1 MKPMEIVILKNRNIM
16 TIPESLIQ
24 EIGCF
29 VRYLYLDNNMIR
41 TLPDELFTG
50 CTNLMWLD
58 LRCNRIRRLPDGV
71 QGHQNLQVLLL
82 GKNDLKRL
90 PLTLGSL
97 PKLRELHV
105 AGNPLDCLTRDMVKK
120 GSKYLIRFLQEKWKS
135 DQNITETI
143 QQNND
148 ATNLIKIIDD
158 KTQKQ
163 NKKNKK
169 IMNTSKT
176 KLMERYS
183 WPMIF
188 LTNWSSDRLVTDRDI
203 RMKELERLYL
213 EKQKIILEKQERT
226 LQSYKDEE
234 TLKIWREKAKQLQYF
249 ENLPKLKNYRG
260 LEVPFGVNKEY
271 SKMISRQAYKKECVE
286 NIKYKNAVKP
296 AIIKPFDFD
305 LEMSDIYKMLLS
317 LTPNDEENTSS
328 DKNKNSKISNIDWEI
343 QKLHDIQKRIAHLKT
358 RII

>member
-1 MKPMEIVILKNRNIM
+1 MEIVILKNRNIM
-16 TIPESLIQ
+16 SIPESLIQ
-24 EIGCF
+24 EMGYF
-29 VRYLYLDNNMIR
+29 VKYLYLDNNIIR
-41 TLPDELFTG
+41 ILPDELFTG

-71 QGHQNLQVLLL
+71 QGHKNLQVLLL

-135 DQNITETI
+135 NQNNNEMI

-148 ATNLIKIIDD
+148 EFNVIKKNDDKIHKKNIKNIKIMD
-158 KTQKQ
+158 
-163 NKKNKK
+163 
-169 IMNTSKT
+169 TSKMQ
-176 KLMERYS
+176 LMERYS

-213 EKQKIILEKQERT
+213 EKQKIILEKQERI

-260 LEVPFGVNKEY
+260 LEVPFGVNEEF
-271 SKMISRQAYKKECVE
+271 SKMISRQTYRKESVE

-296 AIIKPFDFD
+296 AIVKPFDFD
-305 LEMSDIYKMLLS
+305 LEMSDIYNILIS
-317 LTPNDEENTSS
+317 LTPNDAENTNS
-328 DKNKNSKISNIDWEI
+328 DKNNDSKISNIDLEI
-343 QKLHDIQKRIAHLKT
+343 QKLHDIQKRIAQLKT
-358 RII
+358 RMI

>member
-1 MKPMEIVILKNRNIM
+1 MEIVILKNRNIIS
-16 TIPESLIQ
+16 IPESLIL

-29 VRYLYLDNNMIR
+29 VRYLYLDNNIIR

-58 LRCNRIRRLPDGV
+58 LRCNRIRRLPDGI
-71 QGHQNLQVLLL
+71 QGHKNLQVLLL
-82 GKNDLKRL
+82 GKNDIKRL

-97 PKLRELHV
+97 PKLRELNV
-105 AGNPLDCLTRDMVKK
+105 AGNPLDCFTRDMMKK

-135 DQNITETI
+135 DQNITESM
-143 QQNND
+143 QQNDDELND
-148 ATNLIKIIDD
+148 VNAIKKIDD
-158 KTQKQ
+158 KILKK

-169 IMNTSKT
+169 TMDTSKMQ
-176 KLMERYS
+176 LMERYS

-213 EKQKIILEKQERT
+213 EKQKVILEKQERI

-249 ENLPKLKNYRG
+249 ENLPKLKNYQG
-260 LEVPFGVNKEY
+260 LEVPFGVNKEF
-271 SKMISRQAYKKECVE
+271 SKMISRQTYRKECVE
-286 NIKYKNAVKP
+286 NIKYKNAEKP
-296 AIIKPFDFD
+296 AIVKPFDFD
-305 LEMSDIYKMLLS
+305 LEMSDIYKMLIS
-317 LTPNDEENTSS
+317 LTSSEAENTNS
-328 DKNKNSKISNIDWEI
+328 DKKNNSKISNIDWEI

-358 RII
+358 RMI

>member
-1 MKPMEIVILKNRNIM
+1 MEIVTLKNRNIM
-16 TIPESLIQ
+16 SIPESLIR

-29 VRYLYLDNNMIR
+29 VRYLYLDNNIIR

-58 LRCNRIRRLPDGV
+58 LRCNRIRRLPDGI
-71 QGHQNLQVLLL
+71 QGHKNLQVLLL

-120 GSKYLIRFLQEKWKS
+120 GSKYLISFLQEKWKS
-135 DQNITETI
+135 DQNIMETI

-148 ATNLIKIIDD
+148 QLNVVKKIDEKIL
-158 KTQKQ
+158 
-163 NKKNKK
+163 KKNKK
-169 IMNTSKT
+169 FKKITDTSKMQ
-176 KLMERYS
+176 LMERYS

-213 EKQKIILEKQERT
+213 EKQKVILEKQERI

-234 TLKIWREKAKQLQYF
+234 TLKIWRAKAKQLQYF
-249 ENLPKLKNYRG
+249 ENSSKLNNCESLYLIKAQGYV
-260 LEVPFGVNKEY
+260 LE
-271 SKMISRQAYKKECVE
+271 SVE
-286 NIKYKNAVKP
+286 NINYKNAVKHTV
-296 AIIKPFDFD
+296 IKPFDFD
-305 LEMSDIYKMLLS
+305 LEMSDIYKMLVS
-317 LTPNDEENTSS
+317 LTSNNVENTNSNK
-328 DKNKNSKISNIDWEI
+328 KNDPKISSIDWEI
-343 QKLHDIQKRIAHLKT
+343 QKLHDIQKRISQLKMHM
-358 RII
+358 I